1 MMADFALALR
11 GMLPVGCT
19 HPGIRAVWVLSAT
32 LFPDTEGDVLER
44 PEETSLC
51 PAGENTSFYSQAR
64 ESKSRKKWGFQ
75 SPGFVYHLEDEV
87 VVERWAW
94 TWKSSV
100 LGVQG
105 FHSAPPITV

>member
-1 MMADFALALR
+1 MADFTLALR

-87 VVERWAW
+87 VVGKMMRSIEELKKC
-94 TWKSSV
+94 TEK
-100 LGVQG
+100 
-105 FHSAPPITV
+105 

>member
-44 PEETSLC
+44 PEETKMGGQLNNSDRGFLDEQRNEL
-51 PAGENTSFYSQAR
+51 GEPSA
-64 ESKSRKKWGFQ
+64 
-75 SPGFVYHLEDEV
+75 L
-87 VVERWAW
+87 RW
-94 TWKSSV
+94 
-100 LGVQG
+100 
-105 FHSAPPITV
+105 